1 MSLAAA
7 METLHVVC
15 QFAASAVFLVS
26 PPSMCV
32 ETIAFGLDSHV
43 DVSIAGTTR
52 LSQCEKIWRGGHC
65 RCSILRHRA
74 AIRSGA
80 K

>member
-15 QFAASAVFLVS
+15 QFAAGAVFLVS
-26 PPSMCV
+26 PPSRCV
-32 ETIAFGLDSHV
+32 ETTAFGLDSQV
-43 DVSIAGTTR
+43 EVSIAGTKR
-52 LSQCEKIWRGGHC
+52 LSQCENVWRGGHC
-65 RCSILRHRA
+65 RCSILRQRA